1 MAGRTPGGHG
11 GRGWQAG
18 ARGSGARGANARKPQ
33 PQGATNNKFKG
44 NCAELNGCVFD
55 CSDYKQ
61 ADNFVTTLK
70 RISEHIG
77 ATYKHGGDIRSS
89 IINEIKV
96 MLTVPTGLG

>member
-1 MAGRTPGGHG
+1 MAGHTPGGRG
-11 GRGWQAG
+11 GRGRQAG

-33 PQGATNNKFKG
+33 PQGTTNNKFIG

-70 RISEHIG
+70 
-77 ATYKHGGDIRSS
+77 
-89 IINEIKV
+89 
-96 MLTVPTGLG
+96 